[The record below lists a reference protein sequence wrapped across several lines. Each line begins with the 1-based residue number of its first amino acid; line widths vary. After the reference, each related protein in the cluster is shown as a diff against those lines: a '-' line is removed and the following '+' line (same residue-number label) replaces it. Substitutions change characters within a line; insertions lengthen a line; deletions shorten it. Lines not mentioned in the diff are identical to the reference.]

1 MRDTLERYQV
11 WIYLSAIVLG
21 LVAGWSAPLWTVNWD
36 SALWFLIGVL
46 LFATFTQI
54 PLVNIR
60 LAFVDA
66 RFIAALVVGNFIF
79 MPAVVWLLL
88 HITPDAPAIQ
98 LGVLLVL
105 LVPCTDWF
113 ITFTSL
119 GRGDTGHAVAAT
131 PILLL
136 MQLILLPF
144 YLWLLL
150 GDTLVEIAYADRLLP
165 AFFGL
170 IILPLLLAWI
180 LQRVA
185 LKKLAVKPIFP
196 FLAWF
201 PIPLLA
207 IVVLL
212 IAASQVGIMT
222 SEIVILWPVLL
233 VFIVY
238 LVAAAGV
245 GLLLSRA
252 LNLPPRTGRTLV
264 FSLATRNSFVM
275 LPLALALPGGWSAA
289 AVVIVMQSLVEL
301 FGMSVFLRWVPEHLI
316 PDKLADR
323 KV

>member
-1 MRDTLERYQV
+1 MRVTLERYQV

-21 LVAGWSAPLWTVNWD
+21 LVAGWSVPLSTVSWD
-36 SALWFLIGVL
+36 SALWFLIGLL

-54 PLVNIR
+54 PLINIR
-60 LAFVDA
+60 MAFADA
-66 RFIAALVVGNFIF
+66 QFMAALLVGNFIL

-88 HITPDAPAIQ
+88 HITPDVPAIQ

-119 GRGDTGHAVAAT
+119 GKGDTEHAVAAT

-136 MQLILLPF
+136 MQLLLLPF
-144 YLWLLL
+144 YLWLFL
-150 GDTLVEIAYADRLLP
+150 GDLLVEIAFANRLLP

-180 LQRVA
+180 MQRVA
-185 LKKLAVKPIFP
+185 IKKPAVKRIFP

-201 PIPLLA
+201 PIPFLA
-207 IVVLL
+207 IVVFV
-212 IAASQVGIMT
+212 IAASQVGIVT
-222 SEIVILWPVLL
+222 SEILTLWPVLL

-238 LVAAAGV
+238 LVAAAVIGRM
-245 GLLLSRA
+245 LSRA
-252 LNLPPRTGRTLV
+252 LNLPSRTGRTLV

-275 LPLALALPGGWSAA
+275 LPLALALPAGWSAA

-301 FGMSVFLRWVPEHLI
+301 FGMSVFLRWVPERVI
-316 PDKLADR
+316 PDDLADR
-323 KV
+323 EA